1 MTAMYSDDD
10 GPAGCVNCVHFT
22 ESGRKL
28 ISGSDDQHICIGDW
42 FIRVSQ
48 ICNLFPGL
56 KIFFHRDARISQ
68 HICRTMAAEANA
80 VPR

>member
-1 MTAMYSDDD
+1 
-10 GPAGCVNCVHFT
+10 
-22 ESGRKL
+22 
-28 ISGSDDQHICIGDW
+28 
-42 FIRVSQ
+42 VSQ